1 MAEPI
6 TSPTFTLAS
15 QYEGRLELNHLDVY
29 RLEQLAE
36 VLDLGLPEM
45 LDEGGVTLVEWG
57 DAIIPALPADYL
69 LVRLT
74 YGDDD
79 DDRTLEIEPV
89 GGRWSARTRA
99 LTLALGPW
107 LADGPVLILG
117 IDTATAQVSCAIG
130 GHEGVL
136 ASTLS
141 SRGKR
146 HAESLTP
153 AIEFTCRQARIELS
167 EISVVAVDLGPG
179 LFTGLRVGVATAKA
193 MAHALRVP
201 MIGVPSLDLLAF
213 PVRFTSRL
221 IVAAVDARRGE
232 LFYAFYR
239 QVPGGRAAARRAP
252 GGHARRPGRRAAG
265 RRARSACSSA
275 TVPSATAR
283 SSTASTRSRSSARSW
298 PTRRRR
304 RW

>member
-1 MAEPI
+1 
-6 TSPTFTLAS
+6 
-15 QYEGRLELNHLDVY
+15 
-29 RLEQLAE
+29 
-36 VLDLGLPEM
+36 
-45 LDEGGVTLVEWG
+45 
-57 DAIIPALPADYL
+57 
-69 LVRLT
+69 
-74 YGDDD
+74 
-79 DDRTLEIEPV
+79 
-89 GGRWSARTRA
+89 
-99 LTLALGPW
+99 
-107 LADGPVLILG
+107 VLILG
-117 IDTATAQVSCAIG
+117 IDTATVQVSCAIG

-153 AIEFTCRQARIELS
+153 AIQFICRQARIELS

-221 IVAAVDARRGE
+221 IVAAIDARRGE

-239 QVPGGRAAARRAP
+239 QVPGGVQRLGEHRVGTADDLASELLASGEECLLVGDGAIRYRDVFDGLNKVDVVGADLA
-252 GGHARRPGRRAAG
+252 H
-265 RRARSACSSA
+265 
-275 TVPSATAR
+275 PSA
-283 SSTASTRSRSSARSW
+283 SSLVMLAHAQALREEFVKPW
-298 PTRRRR
+298 DLNPTYLRKPDAEINWSMRDGA
-304 RW
+304 